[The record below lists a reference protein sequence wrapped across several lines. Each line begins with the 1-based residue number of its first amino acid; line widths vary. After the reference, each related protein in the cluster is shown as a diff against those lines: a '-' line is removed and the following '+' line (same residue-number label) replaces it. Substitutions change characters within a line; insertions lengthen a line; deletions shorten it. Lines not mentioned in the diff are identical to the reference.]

1 MTAAEQD
8 ARREGL
14 RSLVDDAVEDAA
26 DGLIERLA
34 AWLGEDRATDA
45 QVIAFA
51 LEALGRR
58 LRERA
63 DAERSRGSPA
73 TAGRRQAPEADVSA
87 GACPGAGRCHV
98 ASWCA
103 ECEIS
108 DHGPCDARARG
119 ERCDRHP
126 ASAVTRPQLE
136 RARHELACAFEDLG
150 EAERLARVAERE
162 AGRLRQRAGFAR
174 AEPARRLAEV
184 DELQASLTAVAHE
197 GTRHSPSRYAMTDAG
212 LALAKVIDA
221 EREAERARRSEE
233 ARIRAANRGHNV
245 LIGG

>member
-1 MTAAEQD
+1 MTECTETVKELCFRIHD
-8 ARREGL
+8 AIE
-14 RSLVDDAVEDAA
+14 DDA
-26 DGLIERLA
+26 DGLIEHLA
-34 AWLGEDRATDA
+34 VWLGEDRATDA

-63 DAERSRGSPA
+63 DAERSRA
-73 TAGRRQAPEADVSA
+73 HLHRLADVSA
-87 GACPGAGRCHV
+87 DACPGAGRCHV

-136 RARHELACAFEDLG
+136 QARLELACADEDLG
-150 EAERLARVAERE
+150 EAERLARIAERE
-162 AGRLRQRAGFAR
+162 AGRLRQRAGQAR
-174 AEPARRLAEV
+174 AAHERAAAEV
-184 DELQASLTAVAHE
+184 AELQASLTA
-197 GTRHSPSRYAMTDAG
+197 
-212 LALAKVIDA
+212 ALRD
-221 EREAERARRSEE
+221 ELGGD
-233 ARIRAANRGHNV
+233 RAA
-245 LIGG
+245 